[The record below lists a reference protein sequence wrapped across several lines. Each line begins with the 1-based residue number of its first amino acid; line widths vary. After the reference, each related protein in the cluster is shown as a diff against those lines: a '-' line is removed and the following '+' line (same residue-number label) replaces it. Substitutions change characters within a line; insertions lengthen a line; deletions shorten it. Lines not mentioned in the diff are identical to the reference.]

1 MPDSVRARVRWEQ
14 RDIVSA
20 GAPAGSWRLILC
32 RNLAIYLAP
41 DAKRALHETLA
52 GALAPG
58 SVLLLGRSERIA
70 APAELALEAAGR
82 NAYRKSQ

>member
-52 GALAPG
+52 AALAPG
-58 SVLLLGRSERIA
+58 GVFLLGRTERLSDPRSLGLELL
-70 APAELALEAAGR
+70 APH
-82 NAYRKSQ
+82 AYRKVG